1 MGPSFRA
8 LAAALISSAFAC
20 GGSEANAPPPQE
32 PVPAPPP
39 RAHHGRARVAA
50 SIEPNNDEEVIASM
64 RQSFRECY
72 QIGLW
77 NNPHQSGSI
86 RLVLHIDGRGHPASV
101 TPEGGNGLDR
111 MVVDCLVRVARRG
124 SFAPRTSSDGNIV
137 VPMKF
142 GTDREHESASTA
154 EAPSKGN

>member
-1 MGPSFRA
+1 MGLSFRA
-8 LAAALISSAFAC
+8 LGAIMISSAFAC

-32 PVPAPPP
+32 PIAAPSHA
-39 RAHHGRARVAA
+39 RARPRVAA
-50 SIEPNNDEEVIASM
+50 SIESSNDEDVIAGM

-77 NNPHQSGSI
+77 NNPHQGGTI
-86 RLVLHIDGRGHPASV
+86 RLVLRIDGRGRPASV
-101 TPEGGNGLDR
+101 TPEGGSGLDR

-142 GTDREHESASTA
+142 GSDRDHEAAAAA
-154 EAPSKGN
+154 ELPSRGN